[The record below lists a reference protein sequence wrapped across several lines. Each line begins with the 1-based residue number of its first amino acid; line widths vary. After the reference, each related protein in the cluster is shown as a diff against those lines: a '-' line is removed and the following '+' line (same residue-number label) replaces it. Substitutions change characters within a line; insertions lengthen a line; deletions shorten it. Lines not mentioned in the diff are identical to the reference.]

1 MNPRTI
7 VLIICGCA
15 LHAMPASGDT
25 APAGVLKYTADGRLE
40 RPADYREWVF
50 LTSGFDMSYVAG
62 SPMDGHTFDNVF
74 VDREAYRVFMATGT
88 WPDKT
93 ALVIEDRGAD
103 SKGSIN
109 KSGNYQGQRLL
120 GLEVHVKD
128 EGRFAGKWA
137 FFAFKSG
144 EPAEII
150 PASAPCYTCHAA
162 HAAVDTTFV
171 QFYPTLLPVAEI
183 KGALSPAYQKERFK

>member
-1 MNPRTI
+1 
-7 VLIICGCA
+7 
-15 LHAMPASGDT
+15 
-25 APAGVLKYTADGRLE
+25 
-40 RPADYREWVF
+40 
-50 LTSGFDMSYVAG
+50 
-62 SPMDGHTFDNVF
+62 
-74 VDREAYRVFMATGT
+74 MATGS
-88 WPDKT
+88 WPDKA

-109 KSGNYQGQRLL
+109 KSGNYQGLKVL

-128 EGRFAGKWA
+128 AGRFAGRWA

-150 PASAPCYTCHAA
+150 PASAACYSCHAA

-171 QFYPTLLPVAEI
+171 QFYPTLLPVAQS
-183 KGALSPAYQKERFK
+183 KGTLSPAYQEERSK